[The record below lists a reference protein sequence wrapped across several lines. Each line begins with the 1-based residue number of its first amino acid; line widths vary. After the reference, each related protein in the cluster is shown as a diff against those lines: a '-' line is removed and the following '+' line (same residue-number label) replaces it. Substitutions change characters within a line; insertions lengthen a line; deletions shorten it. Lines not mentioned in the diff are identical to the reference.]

1 MKTTFMKFN
10 KQSSFFFFIFGVV
23 WLIALFALS
32 SCSKELNVGDPDIP
46 VADLVIKDIDS
57 SNNAINMLQSIQCT
71 PNDANTSGYHPLE
84 SFVLP
89 SDSADQRT
97 VWSSSDIS
105 TLRVVYELIRNADG
119 SQTTKAKLC
128 WSRSITPGTQVAVT
142 ATSANNPKKKQTV
155 TVNAATAIVPVT
167 GVKIIP
173 GHSNLRKGFNKS
185 FEYALSPSTY
195 NTTITKREWTI
206 DKSSITSPGD
216 ASINTNGEVKAL
228 QAGDVKIKISITQDC
243 SKPGTPATCSNTIS
257 RTVVLTVTPLPAVDN
272 ITLSPEDVVL
282 ADGGTQEVNATI
294 LPSDSDPDQRELIW
308 TTSDP
313 DITITHLPT
322 DTDKKNATI
331 TMVPSNVSAKKT
343 IIVTVKAKYPKA
355 GSVAQSGKTFKVTLL
370 PSIQPVS
377 TLSCTSINSHTIA
390 KTNVLNPVTV
400 ITPSNATVVTHALP
414 HSPIKWSILAESP
427 ANSANTPVITLDTNT
442 GKVIA
447 QNAGLAVIAAKVPVK
462 PNSSEFKECTH
473 SIEVKETI
481 TEVSSIVLD
490 KSSLLFIRLN
500 ETQNLTATLT
510 PASPSNSQILW
521 ISDNPSVATVS
532 QSGVVT
538 SQKLGEATIKA
549 LALGGTDKIAETKVR
564 VIAFEQTATGIN
576 DPKITTDFIRFST
589 ALGQSTFSP
598 VTFPNQNWD
607 GSTGTSTIDKDFYIG
622 KTELTYLVY
631 AAIYDWATTPQTGDP
646 NKRAAD
652 GGPIYK
658 ILSKGAKGAAGA
670 SFVAENPNASGDALW
685 QPVTLINYYDAVV
698 WLNALTEWYNKNIV
712 GADTFKSD
720 GTFNNVTIAGK
731 TTLQPVYY
739 SGANR
744 KTSDVFRN
752 STPLSTSL
760 TEPSSPEEDS
770 NAKGFRLPSQEE
782 WYFAAS
788 WIGPDSNLSAGQTNV
803 VKYAGVNYTNKE
815 SSSGATC
822 EATTHLTNNSCSFAV
837 GWFDGNRKLATPSK
851 PFTSDV
857 AKKPVNKFGCYDM
870 SGNVWEITRKNR
882 HRGGSMGNQY
892 YYNFG
897 SAKIKYDLLRY
908 PHQTNYIVGMR
919 IVRTVP

>member
-10 KQSSFFFFIFGVV
+10 KQSSFFFFIFGATL
-23 WLIALFALS
+23 WTTLFVLS
-32 SCSKELNVGDPDIP
+32 SCSQEIDVGDPDIP

-57 SNNAINMLQSIQCT
+57 TNNAINMLRTIQCT
-71 PNDANTSGYHPLE
+71 PNDANTSDYHPLE

-105 TLRVVYELIRNADG
+105 TLRVIYEIIKNIDG

-128 WSRSITPGTQVAVT
+128 WSRMIAAGTQVAVT

-155 TVNAATAIVPVT
+155 TVNAASAIVPVT
-167 GVKIIP
+167 GVNIIP
-173 GHSNLRKGFNKS
+173 GNSNLRKGFNKN
-185 FEYALSPSTY
+185 FKDALSPSTY

-206 DKSSITSPGD
+206 DKSGITNPGD
-216 ASINTNGEVKAL
+216 ASINANGEVNAL
-228 QAGDVKIKISITQDC
+228 QAGDVKIKFTITQDC
-243 SKPGTPATCSNTIS
+243 SKPGTPSTCNNTVS
-257 RTVVLTVTPLPAVDN
+257 GTVVLTVTPLPAVDN
-272 ITLSPEDVVL
+272 ITLNPEDVVL

-308 TTSDP
+308 TTSDT

-343 IIVTVKAKYPKA
+343 ITVTVKAKYPKA

-377 TLSCTSINSHTIA
+377 MLSCTSTNSHTIA

-414 HSPIKWSILAESP
+414 NSPVKWSILAESP
-427 ANSANTPVITLDTNT
+427 ANSAHTPVITLDKNT

-447 QNAGLAVIAAKVPVK
+447 QNAGLAVIVAKVPVK

-481 TEVSSIVLD
+481 TEVSSIALD

-538 SQKLGEATIKA
+538 SHKLGEATIKA
-549 LALGGTDKIAETKVR
+549 LALGGIDKIAETKVR
-564 VIAFEQTATGIN
+564 VIAFEQTTTDIN
-576 DPKITTDFIRFST
+576 DPRITTDFIRFST
-589 ALGQSTFSP
+589 ALGQSAFSA
-598 VTFPNQNWD
+598 VTFPNQNWN
-607 GSTGTSTIDKDFYIG
+607 GSTGTSTISRDFYIG

-631 AAIYDWATTPQTGDP
+631 AAIYDWATTPKTGDP
-646 NKRAAD
+646 TKRAAD

-658 ILSKGAKGAAGA
+658 ITSRGAIGAAGA
-670 SFVAENPNASGDALW
+670 GRTAENPHSSGDSLW
-685 QPVTLINYYDAVV
+685 QPATYFKNRSVIA
-698 WLNALTEWYNKNIV
+698 WLNALTEWYNKNV
-712 GADTFKSD
+712 KPSAAPDLTC
-720 GTFNNVTIAGK
+720 VYTI
-731 TTLQPVYY
+731 
-739 SGANR
+739 SGNCY
-744 KTSDVFRN
+744 RN
-752 STPLSTSL
+752 DSVA
-760 TEPSSPEEDS
+760 PSSTDETQT
-770 NAKGFRLPSQEE
+770 GFRLPSRKE
-782 WYFAAS
+782 WYFAAT
-788 WIGPDSNLSAGQTNV
+788 WIGANSNLSAGQTNV
-803 VKYAGVNYTNKE
+803 VKYGGVNYTNKNSASGAACE
-815 SSSGATC
+815 VKFSSGSGTLANPYPIPDHGDTC
-822 EATTHLTNNSCSFAV
+822 TLAV
-837 GWFDGNRKLATPSK
+837 GWFNSNRTFATPIA
-851 PFTSDV
+851 PYTSNV
-857 AKKPVNKFGCYDM
+857 AKKPANKFGCYDM
-870 SGNVWEITRKNR
+870 SGNVHELIRDN
-882 HRGGSMGNQY
+882 GS
-892 YYNFG
+892 
-897 SAKIKYDLLRY
+897 
-908 PHQTNYIVGMR
+908 TNYASVGRVGGGIGAYWYEELDFPSNRKLGFYKNDTINDKPNYENGMR